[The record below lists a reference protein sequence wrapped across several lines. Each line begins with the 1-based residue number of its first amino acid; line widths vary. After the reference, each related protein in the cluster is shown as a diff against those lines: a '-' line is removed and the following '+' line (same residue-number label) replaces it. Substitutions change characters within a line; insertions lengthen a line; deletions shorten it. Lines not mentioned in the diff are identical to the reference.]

1 MELDKNIKN
10 KLNAREIQPSANSW
24 DRLDAMLS
32 LEEKPKKKVFP
43 FYYVAASVLFAL
55 GLTFWFVN
63 QNSEVII
70 PQNNGIVITN
80 ENPSSKTNKIENSTQ
95 DIIKKEE
102 DNNKLVL
109 VQQQEKF
116 AVKNTSKQ
124 FVSKKKYEVVESSKL
139 TVSENKIQKSNEVN
153 RLVSPEKLLASVE
166 NESQNKTSIAV
177 SNPNKSSVKVNPN
190 SLLSSVE
197 GEIDEEYRET
207 TLDKLKRNFNQ
218 VKTAVANRNYE

>member
-32 LEEKPKKKVFP
+32 LEEKPKKKAFL
-43 FYYVAASVLFAL
+43 FYYIAASVLFAL
-55 GLTFWFVN
+55 GLTFWFTN
-63 QNSEVII
+63 QSTEVII

>member
-10 KLNAREIQPSANSW
+10 KLNSREIQPSENSW

-32 LEEKPKKKVFP
+32 LEEKPKKKAFP
-43 FYYVAASVLFAL
+43 FFYVAASVLFAL
-55 GLTFWFVN
+55 GLTFWFTN
-63 QNSEVII
+63 QNEEVVV

-80 ENPSSKTNKIENSTQ
+80 ENVSPERNEVENLNEIIKEKNGEVLVENNKKVEIKSQKIKQVLVKNDKLKNNNQIAENSQT
-95 DIIKKEE
+95 KTH
-102 DNNKLVL
+102 N
-109 VQQQEKF
+109 QEP
-116 AVKNTSKQ
+116 VTSK
-124 FVSKKKYEVVESSKL
+124 Y
-139 TVSENKIQKSNEVN
+139 I
-153 RLVSPEKLLASVE
+153 SPEKLLVSVE
-166 NESQNKTSIAV
+166 SEKQIDGNITVSKSKTSTI
-177 SNPNKSSVKVNPN
+177 KVNPN

>member
-32 LEEKPKKKVFP
+32 LEEKPKKKAFL
-43 FYYVAASVLFAL
+43 FYYIAASVLFAL
-55 GLTFWFVN
+55 GLTFWFTN
-63 QNSEVII
+63 QSTEVII

-80 ENPSSKTNKIENSTQ
+80 ENTSSETNKIENSTQ

>member
-32 LEEKPKKKVFP
+32 LEEKPKKKAFL
-43 FYYVAASVLFAL
+43 FYYIAASVLFAL
-55 GLTFWFVN
+55 GLTFWFTN
-63 QNSEVII
+63 QSTEVII

-190 SLLSSVE
+190 S
-197 GEIDEEYRET
+197 
-207 TLDKLKRNFNQ
+207 
-218 VKTAVANRNYE
+218 

>member
-32 LEEKPKKKVFP
+32 LEEKPKKKAFP

-55 GLTFWFVN
+55 GLTFWFTN
-63 QNSEVII
+63 QNNEIII

-80 ENPSSKTNKIENSTQ
+80 ENTSLEFDTIENSSQ
-95 DIIKKEE
+95 EVIVKDEI
-102 DNNKLVL
+102 NRVVL
-109 VQQQEKF
+109 AQQENNL
-116 AVKNTSKQ
+116 ADKNAPK
-124 FVSKKKYEVVESSKL
+124 VLLNKKKSIVVESSKL
-139 TVSENKIQKSNEVN
+139 TVSENKIQKTNEVN

-166 NESQNKTSIAV
+166 SGVQDETSIIV
-177 SNPNKSSVKVNPN
+177 SKPNKSSVKVNPN

-218 VKTAVANRNYE
+218 VKSAVANRNYE

>member
-32 LEEKPKKKVFP
+32 IEEKPKKKAFP
-43 FYYVAASVLFAL
+43 FYYIAASVLFAL
-55 GLTFWFVN
+55 GLTFWFTN
-63 QNSEVII
+63 QSSEVII
-70 PQNNGIVITN
+70 TQNNGIVITN

-95 DIIKKEE
+95 DVVAKEE
-102 DNNKLVL
+102 NNNKLVL

-116 AVKNTSKQ
+116 AVKNTSK
-124 FVSKKKYEVVESSKL
+124 VHLNKKESIVVESSKL
-139 TVSENKIQKSNEVN
+139 TVSESKIQKTNEVN